1 MTGLH
6 RAQHAYHSDPQY
18 RARVR
23 DWGDR
28 GGRFPEPPAAVEV
41 KSATPASLREFER
54 ALHQKLGFSRT
65 QAKLLAS
72 RGWGAG
78 EP

>member
-1 MTGLH
+1 MSLPDAT
-6 RAQHAYHSDPQY
+6 RAYHSDPQY

-28 GGRFPEPPAAVEV
+28 GGRFPEPPAQPES
-41 KSATPASLREFER
+41 KSARPESLREFEH
-54 ALHQKLGFSRT
+54 ALHRKLGFSRT

-72 RGWGAG
+72 RGWEAG